1 LQKKVNGMRVA
12 IFDFDGTL
20 YKNET
25 FPVLMKHLKN
35 HPRYHNRYKRFFRTI
50 LPPYIG
56 YKLKVYPEHKMR
68 ERSMQI
74 YLSALHHLSTEEVYV
89 FFRELAEQ
97 MKNDYNPD
105 VLAQLEHHVEMGDTI
120 MIVSGAFTPLL
131 EEATKDYSIDKIIG
145 TEVPF
150 ADNKFDSSASI
161 YHIQGARKKEKIQH
175 ALEGVDIDWNNSYAY
190 ADSYSDL
197 SVLELVGN
205 PVAVQPEPRL
215 KTVAEERKWETI

>member
-1 LQKKVNGMRVA
+1 MRVA

-56 YKLKVYPEHKMR
+56 YKLKVYPEPKMR

-74 YLSALHHLSTEEVYV
+74 YLSSLNNLSTEEVYL
-89 FFRELAEQ
+89 FFRELADQ
-97 MKNDYNPD
+97 MKNDYHPE
-105 VLAQLEHHVEMGDTI
+105 VLEQLEHHAEMGNTI

-131 EEATKDYSIDKIIG
+131 EEATKQYSIDKIIG

-150 ADNKFDSSASI
+150 ADNKFDSAAPI
-161 YHIQGARKKEKIQH
+161 YHIQGARKKEKIQQV
-175 ALEGVDIDWNNSYAY
+175 LENTLIDWENSYAY

-197 SVLELVGN
+197 PVLELVGN

-215 KTVAEERKWETI
+215 KLVAEERKWNII

>member
-1 LQKKVNGMRVA
+1 MRVA

-56 YKLKVYPEHKMR
+56 YKLKIYPEHKMR

-89 FFRELAEQ
+89 FFRWLAERMQ
-97 MKNDYNPD
+97 NAYKPD
-105 VLAQLEHHVEMGDTI
+105 LLAQLEHHLAIVDTI

-150 ADNKFDSSASI
+150 ADNKFASSASI
-161 YHIQGARKKEKIQH
+161 YHIQGARKKEKIQQV
-175 ALEGVDIDWNNSYAY
+175 LENTLIDWENSYAY

-197 SVLELVGN
+197 PVLELVGN

-215 KTVAEERKWETI
+215 KLVAEERKWNII